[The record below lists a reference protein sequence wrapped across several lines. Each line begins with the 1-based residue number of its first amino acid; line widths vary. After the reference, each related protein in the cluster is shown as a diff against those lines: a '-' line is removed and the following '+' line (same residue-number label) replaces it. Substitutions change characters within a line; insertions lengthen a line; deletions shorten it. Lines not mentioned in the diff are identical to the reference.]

1 MGCHLPTSALYKRRN
16 NKKVHKRRNNK
27 KVSKAKGGE
36 AARAEQ
42 VNLVAILLIIALLLL
57 ADTKH
62 SR

>member
-1 MGCHLPTSALYKRRN
+1 MECHLPTSALY
-16 NKKVHKRRNNK
+16 KRRNNK